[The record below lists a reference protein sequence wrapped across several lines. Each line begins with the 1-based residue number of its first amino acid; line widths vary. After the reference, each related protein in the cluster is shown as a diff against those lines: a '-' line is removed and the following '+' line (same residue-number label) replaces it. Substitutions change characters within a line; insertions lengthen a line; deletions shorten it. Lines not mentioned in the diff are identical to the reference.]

1 MLTMQSNE
9 AKTHFAGV
17 LREVEEGQEILI
29 TKHKKVIAKITP
41 YSEESTDPKAAV
53 EAVKAL
59 KKLNLTQKEIGEYR
73 TTGRL

>member
-17 LREVEEGQEILI
+17 LREVEEGQEILM
-29 TKHKKVIAKITP
+29 TKHKKVIAKIIP

>member
-29 TKHKKVIAKITP
+29 TKHKKVIAKIIP

>member
-1 MLTMQSNE
+1 MQSNE

-29 TKHKKVIAKITP
+29 TKHKKVIAKIIP